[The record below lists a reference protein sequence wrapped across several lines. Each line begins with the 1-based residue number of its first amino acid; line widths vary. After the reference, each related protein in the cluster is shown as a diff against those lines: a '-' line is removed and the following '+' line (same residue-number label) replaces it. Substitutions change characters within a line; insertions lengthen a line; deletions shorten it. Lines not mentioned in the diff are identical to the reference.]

1 MDIEEFREYCL
12 SLPCT
17 TEDFPFDET
26 VLVFRVKNKI
36 FARIA
41 LDNPELG
48 VVKCDPDYAVEL
60 RDHYTAIE
68 PAYHWNKQYW
78 NQIWFNRDVT
88 DELLCK
94 LINHSFAEVVKKL
107 PKKEQT
113 DELKEWQMKKVKY
126 WSEHLM

>member
-1 MDIEEFREYCL
+1 MDIEKFREYCL

-36 FARIA
+36 FACIA

-60 RDHYTAIE
+60 RDHYSAIE

-113 DELKEWQMKKVKY
+113 DELKAIGK
-126 WSEHLM
+126 

>member
-1 MDIEEFREYCL
+1 MDIEKFREYCL
-12 SLPCT
+12 TLPCV

-36 FARIA
+36 FACVC
-41 LDNPELG
+41 LDKPDLG
-48 VVKCDPDYAVEL
+48 VLKCDPDYAIEL
-60 RDHYTAIE
+60 RDHYMAIE
-68 PAYHWNKQYW
+68 PAWHWNKQYW

-88 DELLCK
+88 DEFLCK

-113 DELKEWQMKKVKY
+113 DELKQIK
-126 WSEHLM
+126 

>member
-1 MDIEEFREYCL
+1 MDIEKFREYCL
-12 SLPCT
+12 SLPCV

-36 FARIA
+36 FACVC
-41 LDNPELG
+41 LDKPELG
-48 VVKCDPDYAVEL
+48 VLKCDPDYAVEL
-60 RDHYTAIE
+60 RDHYSAIE

-88 DELLCK
+88 DEFLCK

-113 DELKEWQMKKVKY
+113 DELKAIGK
-126 WSEHLM
+126 

>member
-1 MDIEEFREYCL
+1 M
-12 SLPCT
+12 
-17 TEDFPFDET
+17 
-26 VLVFRVKNKI
+26 
-36 FARIA
+36 
-41 LDNPELG
+41 
-48 VVKCDPDYAVEL
+48 
-60 RDHYTAIE
+60 AIE

-113 DELKEWQMKKVKY
+113 DELKAIGK
-126 WSEHLM
+126 

>member
-1 MDIEEFREYCL
+1 MDIEKFREYCL

-36 FARIA
+36 FACIA

-48 VVKCDPDYAVEL
+48 VVKCDPDYAIEL

-94 LINHSFAEVVKKL
+94 LINHSFTEVVKKL

-113 DELKEWQMKKVKY
+113 DELKQIK
-126 WSEHLM
+126 